1 MHAMTDPL
9 IESFPFLQTVPR
21 ASREAFLAQSVRK
34 SLEHKQVLVRD
45 GNECAY
51 LPFVLEGTLRLF
63 KSSETGRELTLYRIE
78 RGESCILT
86 ATCILNGTSFP
97 AIAEAEGSTRVL
109 LAPAKLL
116 VRFVEEHA
124 EWRRFV
130 FGLYSKRLDIV
141 LSLVDEVAFQH
152 IDERIAGYLLKHA
165 VGSDGA
171 VTTTHVEIASE
182 LGTSREVVT
191 RILRDFE
198 AAGMI
203 ETRRG
208 SILIRRRAELEGML
222 GTPPLA

>member
-1 MHAMTDPL
+1 MTDPL
-9 IESFPFLQTVPR
+9 LESFPFLKTIPQ
-21 ASREAFLAQSVRK
+21 ASREAFLAQAVHK

-45 GNECAY
+45 GTECGY
-51 LPFVLEGTLRLF
+51 LPFVLEGTLRVF
-63 KSSETGRELTLYRIE
+63 KTSESGREITLYRIE
-78 RGESCILT
+78 RGESCVLT

-97 AIAEAEGSTRVL
+97 AIAEAEGKTEVL
-109 LAPAKLL
+109 LSPSRLL
-116 VRFVEEHA
+116 MGFVDKHA

-130 FGLYSKRLDIV
+130 FGLYSKRLDNV
-141 LSLVDEVAFQH
+141 LSLVDQVAFQH

-171 VTTTHVEIASE
+171 VTTTHGEIASE

-203 ETRRG
+203 ETMRG
-208 SILIRRRAELEGML
+208 RILIRGRAKLVAML